1 MISKFIN
8 EEIGEKMI
16 FKIANTEEEFN
27 QIFKLNY
34 KTFVDE
40 IPQHEKNEKEILI
53 DKFHKDNIYII
64 AKNKKD
70 VVAMVSLCDKRPFS
84 LDDKIGGIEKNYKGV
99 FKNPIEIRL
108 LSVKKEYRKS
118 KVLLELLKRVYS
130 YTIRNSYDI
139 VFISGITKQ
148 EKLYNH
154 IGFKRFY
161 KNVGTKDAQYIPMF
175 LKLNNETNEVFKN
188 FNSGK
193 IINYIPGPV
202 DLSQRV
208 IEKLH
213 KKLYSHRSKQFV
225 NLTLQTIDKLKKLL
239 NVTDVTILHGSGT
252 LANESILAQLSS
264 KELNKG
270 LILSN
275 GEFGNR
281 IIRQAKRHNLNF
293 DTYVVD
299 YSKSFDI
306 DAIELLFSKNN
317 YDFIYLVHHETS
329 VGIIN
334 NLEKITNIAKKYS
347 AIVAVDAIS
356 AVGGIKYDYSN
367 VDYVACSSGKGIGS
381 VAGLAIV
388 GSNIKLV
395 DVPKESI
402 YLNLKYAN
410 ENNSIPFTQPSLLM
424 EALNEALNLFEN
436 DDIYNKILEK
446 SLYMKEKISK
456 INLDVLDVKQ
466 SEQSPI
472 IMTIKIPNNIS
483 SKTLGDSLAIN
494 NILVHYNSKY
504 LVEKNL
510 IQFSFIN
517 KYTNLEEIDFTV
529 DMIKYMLGDE

>member
-1 MISKFIN
+1 M
-8 EEIGEKMI
+8 
-16 FKIANTEEEFN
+16 
-27 QIFKLNY
+27 
-34 KTFVDE
+34 
-40 IPQHEKNEKEILI
+40 
-53 DKFHKDNIYII
+53 
-64 AKNKKD
+64 
-70 VVAMVSLCDKRPFS
+70 
-84 LDDKIGGIEKNYKGV
+84 
-99 FKNPIEIRL
+99 
-108 LSVKKEYRKS
+108 
-118 KVLLELLKRVYS
+118 
-130 YTIRNSYDI
+130 
-139 VFISGITKQ
+139 
-148 EKLYNH
+148 
-154 IGFKRFY
+154 
-161 KNVGTKDAQYIPMF
+161 
-175 LKLNNETNEVFKN
+175 
-188 FNSGK
+188 
-193 IINYIPGPV
+193 
-202 DLSQRV
+202 
-208 IEKLH
+208 
-213 KKLYSHRSKQFV
+213 
-225 NLTLQTIDKLKKLL
+225 
-239 NVTDVTILHGSGT
+239 
-252 LANESILAQLSS
+252 
-264 KELNKG
+264 
-270 LILSN
+270 SN

-367 VDYVACSSGKGIGS
+367 VDYVACSSGKGLGS

-424 EALNEALNLFEN
+424 EALNEALNSFEN

-446 SLYMKEKISK
+446 RSYMKEKINK

-472 IMTIKIPNNIS
+472 IMTIKIPNDI
-483 SKTLGDSLAIN
+483 LSLIH
-494 NILVHYNSKY
+494 I
-504 LVEKNL
+504 
-510 IQFSFIN
+510 
-517 KYTNLEEIDFTV
+517 
-529 DMIKYMLGDE
+529 